1 MEKRDLEGEYQGM
14 SYVILTESS
23 CDLTPELVERAGVE
37 VLPLSFTIDGKNY
50 PHYPDGREFSIADFY
65 ERMRA
70 GAVAVTAAANV
81 AELSDGMEAHLRRGE
96 DVLFLCFSSGLSSTR
111 DACAIAAEELR
122 EKYPE
127 RKIYT
132 VDTLAASGG
141 QGLLVYLAGR
151 RQQEGASIEAVRDF
165 AEEWKLH
172 IGHWFTV
179 DNLVYLKRG
188 GRVSPAAAA
197 VGTMLNIK
205 PVLHVDN
212 DGHLIP
218 MEKVRGRRAALQA
231 LLKHMEETALP
242 EQETVFVC
250 HTCCREEAEAL
261 AREVRQWFQPKEL
274 LITDVGPIIGAH
286 TGPGLMALFF
296 TAEHR

>member
-1 MEKRDLEGEYQGM
+1 MCQP
-14 SYVILTESS
+14 YVILTESS
-23 CDLTPELVERAGVE
+23 CDLTPELVEQAGVE

-50 PHYPDGREFSIADFY
+50 PHYPDGREYPLDRFY
-65 ERMRA
+65 TRMKE

-81 AELSDGMEAHLRRGE
+81 AELSDGMEVHLRQGK

-111 DACAIAAEELR
+111 DSCAIAAEELR
-122 EKYPE
+122 EKYPD

-141 QGLLVYLAGR
+141 QGLLVLLAGR
-151 RQQEGASIEAVRDF
+151 KRLAGATIEEVRDF
-165 AEEWKLH
+165 AEQTKLH

-179 DNLVYLKRG
+179 DSLVYLKRG

-212 DGHLIP
+212 EGHLIP
-218 MEKVRGRRAALQA
+218 VEKVRGRKAAIRALFR
-231 LLKHMEETALP
+231 HMEETAVSN
-242 EQETVFVC
+242 QQTVLVC
-250 HTCCREEAEAL
+250 HTCCREEAESL
-261 AREVRQWFQPKEL
+261 RDLVRERFSPREI

-296 TAEHR
+296 VATTR

>member
-1 MEKRDLEGEYQGM
+1 MKKRDLEGEYQGM

-81 AELSDGMEAHLRRGE
+81 ADLSDGMEAHLRRGE

-261 AREVRQWFQPKEL
+261 AREVQQRFQPKEL